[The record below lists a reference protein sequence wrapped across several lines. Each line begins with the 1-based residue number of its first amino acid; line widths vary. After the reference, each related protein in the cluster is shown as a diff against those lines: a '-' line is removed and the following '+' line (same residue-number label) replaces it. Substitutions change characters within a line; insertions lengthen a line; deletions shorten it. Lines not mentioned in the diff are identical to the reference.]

1 MDPGLKPMFPKS
13 MKTKLLAGV
22 AALVIASGLTISLW
36 VTHQYG
42 DSLIKAGIAQAES
55 LAHAVA
61 LESTERV
68 LTHDLVALQ
77 KMLDHQMRSNPNIAY
92 MFVVRDGRVL
102 AHTFP
107 TGVPKALIEQI
118 EPLSLDRGTV
128 QRIIS
133 TQGEHFVDVAWP
145 IFEGR
150 AGFLRLGFSENSL
163 RKQVIGLWLQMSIAT
178 LVILMLAVAGCL
190 VFVHRIT
197 RPLAELAEATH
208 RVKTGDLDTEVTV
221 QGSSEVAAL
230 ASSFNDMMKR
240 LKDQTNRLLEQAK
253 EIERS
258 HNQTRAFCE
267 IVREIGSMSTLHE
280 IGPALIAR
288 FRSILPCNQMVLL
301 VFNEGRNAVCI
312 LSSEGVKV
320 LRDQDLSNTTFTI
333 LSQMSGPLS
342 LDRSVFNP
350 PMVPDFFLTVPRQVI
365 VPFCEEGHLV
375 GGLVIACV
383 ACECDLEEVE
393 AVGMILTQA
402 AGVIKRAVLQ
412 EESINDLQ
420 RRLEASS
427 EFRGIVGKH
436 PTMQAVYR
444 IIEDIASTDST
455 VLIQGESGTGKE
467 LVARAIHQG
476 SEREDKP
483 FVVINCSAYP
493 DTLLESELFGH
504 EKGAFTGAIRQ
515 RAGRFEQADGG
526 TVFLDEIGEIP
537 PPAQIKLLR
546 VLQTQSFERVGGDR
560 TLNVNVRILA
570 ATNKDLSR
578 EVQEGKFREDL
589 FYRLNVIPMFLP
601 PLRKRSNDIS
611 LLANHFLRHFA
622 LQQGKEIQE
631 ISPEAIRVILDYSWP
646 GNVRELE
653 NSIEHAVVLAK
664 GSRIEPVDL
673 PAVLRKTAAVAQP
686 VDSSLIFDSERAL
699 LERVLTECNWNK
711 KSAARRLGM
720 GRTTLYAKLKK
731 YRLAKPTLQ

>member
-1 MDPGLKPMFPKS
+1 

-22 AALVIASGLTISLW
+22 ASLVIASGLTISLW

-42 DSLIKAGIAQAES
+42 DSLIKSGIAEAES

-107 TGVPKALIEQI
+107 TGVPKALIEQN
-118 EPLSLDRGTV
+118 EPLSHDHGTV
-128 QRIIS
+128 QRIVS
-133 TQGEHFVDVAWP
+133 TRGERFVDVAWP
-145 IFEGR
+145 IFEAR

-163 RKQVIGLWLQMSIAT
+163 RKDVTRLWLQMSIAT
-178 LVILMLAVAGCL
+178 LLILMLAVTGCL
-190 VFVHRIT
+190 LFVHRIT
-197 RPLAELAEATH
+197 RPLAELAEATR
-208 RVKTGDLDTEVTV
+208 RVKTGDLATEVTV

-240 LKDQTNRLLEQAK
+240 LKEHTRRLVEQAK

-258 HNQTRAFCE
+258 HIQTRTFCE
-267 IVREIGSMSTLHE
+267 IVREIGALPTLHE
-280 IGPALIAR
+280 IGPALITR

-301 VFNEGRNAVCI
+301 VFNEGRDAVCV

-320 LRDQDLSNTTFTI
+320 FRDQDLGTTTFTI
-333 LSQMSGPLS
+333 LSQMSGPTRI
-342 LDRSVFNP
+342 DRAAFNP
-350 PMVPDFFLTVPRQVI
+350 AMIPDVFLTVPRQVI
-365 VPFCEEGHLV
+365 LPFRDEGELV
-375 GGLVIACV
+375 GALVIACL

-393 AVGMILTQA
+393 VVGMILAQA

-412 EESINDLQ
+412 EESIKDLQ

-444 IIEDIASTDST
+444 IIEDVASTDST

-467 LVARAIHQG
+467 LVARAIHQC

-560 TLNVNVRILA
+560 TLKVNVRVLA

-578 EVQEGKFREDL
+578 EVQERKFREDL
-589 FYRLNVIPMFLP
+589 FYRLDVIPIFLP
-601 PLRKRSNDIS
+601 PLRERNNDIP
-611 LLANHFLRHFA
+611 LLANHFLRRFA
-622 LQQGKEIQE
+622 LQQGKNIQD
-631 ISPEAIRVILDYSWP
+631 ISPEALRMILDYSWP

-664 GSRIEPVDL
+664 GGRIEAVDL
-673 PAVLRKTAAVAQP
+673 PAALRRTLAAAQT
-686 VDSSLIFDSERAL
+686 VNSSLIIDSERAL
-699 LERVLTECNWNK
+699 LERVLTECSWNK
-711 KSAARRLGM
+711 KRAARRLGM

-731 YRLAKPTLQ
+731 YRIVKPTLQ